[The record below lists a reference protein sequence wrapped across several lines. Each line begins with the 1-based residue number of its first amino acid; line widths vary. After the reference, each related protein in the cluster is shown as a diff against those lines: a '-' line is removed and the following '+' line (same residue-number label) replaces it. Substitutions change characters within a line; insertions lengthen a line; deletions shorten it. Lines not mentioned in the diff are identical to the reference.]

1 MKIDRSLSL
10 NGWDQ
15 SIEDEVIVLTNAK
28 VIGVGEDR

>member
-10 NGWDQ
+10 NGWDR
-15 SIEDEVIVLTNAK
+15 SIEDEVIVLTNAE